1 MEEFATIITN
11 EGNIII
17 YLDRVNAPNHCKN
30 FQKLV
35 EEKFYDDMFFHRLVP
50 NFLIQIGDPNTRPG
64 MKPPWGP
71 IDSGYTI
78 PQEIN
83 PDKKHI
89 RGVINAGRAD
99 DSVNPNK
106 DSNGSQ
112 FCIFVGPGHHLNGEY
127 TIFAE
132 VIEGIEVAD
141 KIVNKPRYEND
152 FPKETVRV
160 KILMGKHPN
169 INFIN

>member
-1 MEEFATIITN
+1 VDNFATIITT

-17 YLDRVNAPNHCKN
+17 QLDYLNAPNHCKN
-30 FQKLV
+30 FKKLV
-35 EEKFYDDMFFHRLVP
+35 EEKFYDNMFFHRLVP
-50 NFLIQIGDPNTRPG
+50 NFVIQIGDPNTRSD

-71 IDSGYTI
+71 IDCGYTI
-78 PQEIN
+78 PHEIN
-83 PDKKHI
+83 INKKHI

-99 DSVNPNK
+99 DSINPNK

-112 FCIFVGPGHHLNGEY
+112 FCIFVGDGRHLDNNY

-132 VIEGIEVAD
+132 VIEGLEIAD

-152 FPKETVRV
+152 FPKEIVRV
-160 KILMGKHPN
+160 KILMGKH
-169 INFIN
+169 